1 MKISTKGRYGTRAM
15 VDIGENYGQGP
26 VSLRKLAE
34 RQCISMKY
42 MEQII
47 PLLKASGLIRSAR
60 GARGGYVLAKQ
71 PDEISLHDIVQA
83 LEGTWSLVY
92 CLDDDTLCDRTN
104 ECVTYEIW
112 RDVQTAINKILDSTN
127 LAEIIERHREKTKAA
142 STTQIQDLAK

>member
-15 VDIGENYGQGP
+15 IDIGENYGKGP
-26 VSLRKLAE
+26 VPLRQLAE

-60 GARGGYVLAKQ
+60 GARGGYALAKEPRQ
-71 PDEISLHDIVQA
+71 ITLGDIIRA
-83 LEGTWSLVY
+83 LEGSWSLVD
-92 CLDDDTLCDRTN
+92 CVEDPSLCDRAK

-112 RDVQTAINKILDSTN
+112 HDIHCAIHKVLDST
-127 LAEIIERHREKTKAA
+127 
-142 STTQIQDLAK
+142 